1 MIAGYSLGWLK
12 TYENQFLAYP
22 PEIARTFSPELAA
35 LVGYRQH
42 RPNLGNFEG
51 RCPSVLLQD
60 APPARLAAV
69 DALRP
74 DQVEAVDEHAAQQR
88 RANSGV
94 SGADEREATG

>member
-12 TYENQFLAYP
+12 SYENQFLAYP
-22 PEIARTFSPELAA
+22 PEIARRFDPALAA

-51 RCPSVLLQD
+51 RCPSILLLD
-60 APPARLAAV
+60 EVPANVGAV

-74 DQVEAVDEHAAQQR
+74 EQVEAVDAHAADQNPR
-88 RANSGV
+88 V
-94 SGADEREATG
+94 SA